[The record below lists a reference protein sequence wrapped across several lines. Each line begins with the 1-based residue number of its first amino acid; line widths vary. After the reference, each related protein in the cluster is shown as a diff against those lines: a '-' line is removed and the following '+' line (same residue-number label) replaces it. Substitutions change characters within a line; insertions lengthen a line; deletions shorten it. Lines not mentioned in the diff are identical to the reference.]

1 MRLWSKSAVNV
12 SIEIVMVTVYSGI
25 TMDLKTE
32 TVVNVNRDICSV
44 VTIYTNRDVVTCHRE
59 IVVRSNSSLC
69 FRHPLSVSTVTMSQR
84 DCCKEQQFPVFQT
97 SSVSVHCKHVTE
109 RLL

>member
-1 MRLWSKSAVNV
+1 MGVCR
-12 SIEIVMVTVYSGI
+12 EIVLVTVDSGI
-25 TMDLKTE
+25 TMYLKSE
-32 TVVNVNRDICSV
+32 TVVSVYREMVV
-44 VTIYTNRDVVTCHRE
+44 VTVYTETDVVTCHRE
-59 IVVRSNSSLC
+59 IVVRNNSSLC
-69 FRHPLSVSTVTMSQR
+69 FRHPLSVSTVSMSQR

>member
-1 MRLWSKSAVNV
+1 MKV
-12 SIEIVMVTVYSGI
+12 SSEIVIVTVYSGM
-25 TMDLKTE
+25 TMNLKRD
-32 TVVNVNRDICSV
+32 TVVNVDSEMVV
-44 VTIYTNRDVVTCHRE
+44 VTVYTETDMVTCHRE
-59 IVVRSNSSLC
+59 IVAKNNSSLC

>member
-1 MRLWSKSAVNV
+1 MGVCRKKV
-12 SIEIVMVTVYSGI
+12 IVTVYTGI
-25 TMDLKTE
+25 TIHSKSGS
-32 TVVNVNRDICSV
+32 VVNVYREMVV
-44 VTIYTNRDVVTCHRE
+44 VTVYIETDVVTCHRE
-59 IVVRSNSSLC
+59 IVVRNNSSLC

>member
-1 MRLWSKSAVNV
+1 MYLKGEIIENAYL
-12 SIEIVMVTVYSGI
+12 EIVVVDGC
-25 TMDLKTE
+25 TE
-32 TVVNVNRDICSV
+32 TNI
-44 VTIYTNRDVVTCHRE
+44 VTCHRE
-59 IVVRSNSSLC
+59 IVVRNNSSLC

-97 SSVSVHCKHVTE
+97 CSVSVHCNHVTE

>member
-1 MRLWSKSAVNV
+1 MLVV
-12 SIEIVMVTVYSGI
+12 IET
-25 TMDLKTE
+25 
-32 TVVNVNRDICSV
+32 DI
-44 VTIYTNRDVVTCHRE
+44 VTCHRE
-59 IVVRSNSSLC
+59 IVVKNNSSLC

-97 SSVSVHCKHVTE
+97 SLSVSTVTISQRDCCKEQQFPVFQTSSVSVHCKHVTE